1 MNFKPSP
8 CVVLIEDDKTQREI
22 LKLYLK
28 NDGYEVVEVSDG
40 AKAIETIRKNQPILI
55 LLDLM
60 LPSISGREIFRVI
73 RLENSVPIIIVTASG
88 AEDEIADLI
97 DAGADDYIIKPYRPR
112 ELMSR
117 VRAAI
122 RRNEIGS
129 ELRTKITYLDLEIDL
144 DGRTITKGS
153 ERIDL
158 TLSEFEIVVTL
169 CANPGKVFTRMQL
182 IDRITAYGGVGL
194 ERTVDTHISNIRKK
208 LKDDLTSP
216 QYITTVIGIGYKAL

>member
-28 NDGYEVVEVSDG
+28 NYGYEVVEVSDG
-40 AKAIETIRKNQPILI
+40 AKAIEPIRKNQPTLI

>member
-28 NDGYEVVEVSDG
+28 NYGYEVVEVSDG
-40 AKAIETIRKNQPILI
+40 AKAIETIRKNQPTLI

-97 DAGADDYIIKPYRPR
+97 DAGADDYIIKPYRPK

-117 VRAAI
+117 IRAAI
-122 RRNEIGS
+122 RRNENRL
-129 ELRTKITYLDLEIDL
+129 ELPTKIAYLDLEIDL

-153 ERIDL
+153 EKIEL

-208 LKDDLTSP
+208 LEDNLTSHR
-216 QYITTVIGIGYKAL
+216 YITTVIGIGYKAS

>member
-1 MNFKPSP
+1 M
-8 CVVLIEDDKTQREI
+8 
-22 LKLYLK
+22 K
-28 NDGYEVVEVSDG
+28 NYGYEVVEVSDG
-40 AKAIETIRKNQPILI
+40 AKAIETIRKNQPTLI

-97 DAGADDYIIKPYRPR
+97 DAGADDYIIKPYRPK

-117 VRAAI
+117 IRAAI
-122 RRNEIGS
+122 RRNENRL
-129 ELRTKITYLDLEIDL
+129 ELPTKIAYLDLEIDL

-153 ERIDL
+153 EKIEL

-208 LKDDLTSP
+208 LEDNLTSHR
-216 QYITTVIGIGYKAL
+216 YITTVIGIGYKAS